1 MKYITSQNTSY
12 IYLRLFTIEKDTHEY
27 EERERTTKTLTETHK
42 NNKIRVRMKVYIRR
56 KKSNN
61 KFLQAHKIKK

>member
-27 EERERTTKTLTETHK
+27 EERERTTKTLTDTGNTQK
-42 NNKIRVRMKVYIRR
+42 
-56 KKSNN
+56 
-61 KFLQAHKIKK
+61 